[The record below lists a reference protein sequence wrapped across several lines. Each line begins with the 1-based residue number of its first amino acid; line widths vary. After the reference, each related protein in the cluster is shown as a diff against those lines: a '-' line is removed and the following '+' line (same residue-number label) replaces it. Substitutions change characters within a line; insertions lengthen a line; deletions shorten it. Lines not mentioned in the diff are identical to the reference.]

1 MQLVKFAIFVAVLL
15 LLAGNV
21 VLAREVVNLTAEC
34 VETFDDTVDYFPQKV
49 TLDYTNGFAV
59 EYFNHYKVVTVTA
72 PWRDAAP
79 ADAVQ
84 YVLVQCGTPAPEG
97 FDAAQVI
104 EVPVQTFVSMSTT
117 YLPYV
122 EIYDLADQLVGVDVL
137 ASVSTPAVLA
147 IADRL
152 TEVAPN
158 YELNLEVALELD
170 PQMIMFYG
178 FGFDTDSY
186 LQLQENGLPVVLNG
200 EFVEDTPL
208 GRAEWGKFLAL
219 FFNKEGIA
227 QEAFEDVAADY
238 NALADRAATVEVRPT
253 VFVNSPFD
261 GTWYMPGGQSFFAR
275 FLADAGADYLWA
287 DDASAGTLFLD
298 FEAVYDVAAEADFWV
313 NANQF
318 WFTVADALAEDERY
332 ADFAAFEN
340 GNVWINN
347 LAINEN
353 FGNDFYES
361 GVAYPNLILADL
373 IALFHPELMP
383 DHAFVYYQPLGE

>member
-1 MQLVKFAIFVAVLL
+1 MKFVKRLILLVFLL
-15 LLAGNV
+15 LTGNV
-21 VLAREVVNLTAEC
+21 VLGQEAVNLTAEC
-34 VETFDDTVDYFPQKV
+34 VESFDPSVDYFPEKA
-49 TLDYTNGFAV
+49 TLEYTNGFEV
-59 EYFNHYKVVTVTA
+59 EYFNNYKVVTVTA

-79 ADAVQ
+79 DDAVR

-97 FDAAQVI
+97 FDSAQVI

-122 EIYDLADQLVGVDVL
+122 EIYGLADQLVGVDVL
-137 ASVSTPAVLA
+137 AAVSTPAVLA

-152 TEVAPN
+152 TEVSPN

-186 LQLQENGLPVVLNG
+186 LQLQANGLTVVLNG
-200 EFVEDTPL
+200 EFAEDTPL

-227 QEAFEDVAADY
+227 QEALEAVAVEY
-238 NALADRAATVEVRPT
+238 NALADLAAGVEERPT

-287 DDASAGTLFLD
+287 GDESAGTLFLD
-298 FEAVYDVAAEADFWV
+298 FEAVYDIAAEADFWV

-318 WFTVADALAEDERY
+318 WFTAADALAEDERY

-340 GNVWINN
+340 GSVWINN

-373 IALFHPELMP
+373 VALFHPELLP
-383 DHAFVYYQPLGE
+383 DHEFVYYQQLGE